1 MQRHWPTKSFRLAGL
16 LSAQRASQ
24 LQSIYS
30 RFRSTLQVHAYT
42 PFTIAA
48 YLRKSGTEI
57 GEGCW
62 IVPTSFGTEP
72 YLVRIGNHVAIAE
85 GVSFMTHDGG
95 PWIFR
100 DRIPDLQVLGPIVVC
115 DNCYIGARAIIGPNV
130 RIGPNSVVMAG
141 SVVISDVPPNT
152 LVLGV
157 PARPLLA
164 LDKFRQQCMEQWSV
178 QRPPDG
184 NPSESSSSERMKN
197 HLLTVFRNQL
207 SAIGFQ
213 RSAFESDS
221 RKPKAES

>member
-1 MQRHWPTKSFRLAGL
+1 MERHWPTKGSRLGGL

-24 LQSIYS
+24 LEAIYC
-30 RFRSTLQVHAYT
+30 RFRSALEVHAYT

-48 YLRKSGTEI
+48 HLRKSGTEI

-157 PARPLLA
+157 PARPLLS
-164 LDKFRQQCMEQWSV
+164 LDKFRQRCMEQWSE
-178 QRPPDG
+178 QRPPDWRRLD
-184 NPSESSSSERMKN
+184 SSSPERIKD
-197 HLLTVFRNQL
+197 HLLTIFRSQL
-207 SAIGFQ
+207 S
-213 RSAFESDS
+213 
-221 RKPKAES
+221 